1 MPTTLVHAKP
11 LSSTWLRFRRLLGR
25 WWVLQPAAS
34 QDRFVTLAPLV
45 SVMLFLAAIISAF
58 WYLRNEEVERET
70 ESLKRDT
77 EIVQQ
82 QLRLHLIENQEQ
94 LVRMASELMKRE
106 TDIDDFVG
114 QAQAFVRERPAVTQF
129 VWIDANRKRKAG
141 RWATLY
147 REDRAPG
154 EADDPS
160 LPDSALQNP
169 PGVAFAQSRELRQPV
184 YSGTFI
190 DAMGVPVIQVHVPL
204 VARNTFAGSLMVEYS
219 VEALLRHFVPPDIA
233 TRHSMSVVDDRQQ
246 ILAGTVTPMPG
257 QPAVH
262 SAPIVYELP
271 LAPAING
278 LLLRGQGYRTSI
290 GLISNTLFWMVVAL
304 SVLTVWMLLGSWRHL
319 RRRAQIQSALVQETN
334 FRRAMENSML
344 TGMRAMDLDGRI
356 TYVNAAFC
364 AMTGFSE
371 AARAAAALPL
381 LAAGPC
387 RRDGPAAAAG
397 AQRPQPGRRHRGA
410 GDAQG
415 RLAVRRAHVR
425 LAADRPA
432 RPADR
437 LDDLDDQHHRG
448 QAHP

>member
-1 MPTTLVHAKP
+1 MPPTLANVPAV
-11 LSSTWLRFRRLLGR
+11 SSAWHRLRRLLGR
-25 WWVLQPAAS
+25 WWVHQPAAR
-34 QDRFVTLAPLV
+34 QDRFVTIAPLV

-94 LVRMASELMKRE
+94 LVRMASELVKRE
-106 TDIDDFVG
+106 TDIDDFIG
-114 QAQAFVRERPAVTQF
+114 QAQVFLRERPAVTQLA
-129 VWIDANRKRKAG
+129 WLDSNRNRKAS

-147 REDRAPG
+147 REESAPDNN
-154 EADDPS
+154 AVDPS
-160 LPDSALQNP
+160 MPDADAQNP
-169 PGVAFAQSRELRQPV
+169 PGVAFIQARDMRQPV
-184 YSGTFI
+184 YSRAFV
-190 DAMGVPVIQVHVPL
+190 DHLGVTVLQMHVPL
-204 VARNTFAGSLMVEYS
+204 VARNTFGGNLMVEYS

-233 TRHSMSVVDDRQQ
+233 KRHSMSVVDDRQRV
-246 ILAGTVTPMPG
+246 LAGTVTPMPG
-257 QPAVH
+257 QQLSQH
-262 SAPIVYELP
+262 TPIVYELP
-271 LAPAING
+271 LAPTVNG

-344 TGMRAMDLDGRI
+344 TGMRAMDLEGRI

-371 AARAAAALPL
+371 AAL
-381 LAAGPC
+381 
-387 RRDGPAAAAG
+387 
-397 AQRPQPGRRHRGA
+397 
-410 GDAQG
+410 
-415 RLAVRRAHVR
+415 V
-425 LAADRPA
+425 
-432 RPADR
+432 
-437 LDDLDDQHHRG
+437 G
-448 QAHP
+448 QAPPFPYWPQDRIDENSRLLQQELSGRSPAGGIEVRVCARTARCSTRACTSAR